1 MAATPQRRDG
11 DAAHPSGHPTGPPTA
26 ARLRDAIDAGL
37 TGDRIPSGD
46 PAAAPLGT
54 DAEAAGNPPQP
65 GDAPPQPAAAIPD
78 GHAKGHELTPRTTLG
93 IGVISALVAAAV
105 ALVVAVVLL

>member
-11 DAAHPSGHPTGPPTA
+11 DAAPPTG
-26 ARLRDAIDAGL
+26 ARERGATDAGL
-37 TGDRIPSGD
+37 TGDKIPYGD

-54 DAEAAGNPPQP
+54 DAEAAGHPPRP
-65 GDAPPQPAAAIPD
+65 GDAPPQPPAAIPE
-78 GHAKGHELTPRTTLG
+78 GHAKGHELPPRTTLG
-93 IGVISALVAAAV
+93 IGVMSALVAAAV